1 MGSFKKFFSW
11 QNIEVVLALIVAVS
25 IGVLNL
31 LNGAFGWGERLELAG
46 QAATL
51 IVLSLLSFGFLRDRV
66 IAREDREV
74 AEDIKSHLERISPRS
89 RQDLEIRDDFQ
100 GEVKHIVH
108 SSEKELWCLLRTGSI
123 LYELKID
130 FQAALDRGCSM
141 NVVVCR
147 NDPELRSAIASQMSE
162 RVADVER
169 KFGSGY
175 DTMSEFEGYQ
185 NNAGRFSCRSVD
197 HVPSVLMFFSDP
209 AGPDGQV
216 FVVPVAYQTNV
227 RRAPSLRLNR
237 AEHKRIFDHY
247 REEFERY
254 IHSSRDTELKQ
265 GGEN

>member
-1 MGSFKKFFSW
+1 MKKFLSW
-11 QNIEVVLALIVAVS
+11 QNTEVILALIFAIS
-25 IGVLNL
+25 IGALNL

-66 IAREDREV
+66 NATEDREV

-130 FQAALDRGCSM
+130 FQAALDKGCSM
-141 NVVVCR
+141 KVVVCR
-147 NDPELRSAIASQMSE
+147 NEPDLRSAIASQMSE

-175 DTMSEFEGYQ
+175 DTMIDFENSQ
-185 NNAGRFSCRSVD
+185 KNAGQFSCRSVD

-209 AGPDGQV
+209 SGPDGQV

-237 AEHKRIFDHY
+237 AEHKKIFDHY

-254 IHSSRDTELKQ
+254 IHSGRDPGLMQDREK
-265 GGEN
+265 